1 MRHLISPLDLS
12 LDETNQLL
20 DLAGRIIDDPEAFA
34 HKCEG
39 KQLATL
45 FFEPSTR
52 TRLSFESA
60 MLSLGGKVLGFSSAS
75 SSSASKGETV
85 ADTIRVVSSYVD
97 IIAMRHPKEGAPWW
111 LLTTP
116 PSPSSTPVTAAT
128 ITPPR
133 PLPTF
138 SPSDG

>member
-20 DLAGRIIDDPEAFA
+20 DLASRIIDDPEAFA

-75 SSSASKGETV
+75 SSSAS
-85 ADTIRVVSSYVD
+85 RSSCS
-97 IIAMRHPKEGAPWW
+97 AW
-111 LLTTP
+111 
-116 PSPSSTPVTAAT
+116 
-128 ITPPR
+128 
-133 PLPTF
+133 
-138 SPSDG
+138 

>member
-20 DLAGRIIDDPEAFA
+20 DLASRIIDDPEAFA

-97 IIAMRHPKEGAPWW
+97 IITPTTAPPWW

-116 PSPSSTPVTAAT
+116 LSPSSTPATAAT